1 MDIFTPTGLSA
12 SRSRLRGGQR
22 NKSGI
27 ALIIVL
33 SSLVLI
39 TVLVLALLSSV
50 LTERTNVQAAA
61 NTTSARQLAQSVV
74 QLVEGTITQATVP
87 SLTETTPAIAWACQ
101 PGMIRTYGTGTSGN
115 YSASSTPLAYYKLYS
130 SNNMVV
136 NANSTPSIST
146 YAVDSD
152 ISSTWNSQP
161 DVYVDLNAPIYDSSG
176 TLDFPIVDPRA
187 AVTKANGGIAVEGF
201 GYSNTTTGGTT
212 VPGVALATAATPL
225 LPMPVQWI
233 YVLKDGTY
241 SSPSTTLSTATTAS
255 FSGSVNA
262 PTATN
267 PIVGRIAFWTDDECA
282 KVNLNTASEGT
293 YWDTP
298 IAVTGTWTDTGSYTT
313 GVDPTGQTKALG
325 DVTYA
330 TLIPGQDEFQRYPG
344 HPAMTCLSTVFGS
357 LFTGTPGRNTVVS
370 NIDAVTPRIS
380 DSGTGG
386 TSTLGATTLATA
398 VIQPNFNRLYSSVDD
413 FNFGTSARTPGQ
425 TINGTSIQTIV
436 QQSRFF
442 LTTASK
448 APDLN
453 PFGLPKVTIW
463 PVWDYADNS
472 RRTTLDNAMVHCSTM
487 ANGAAPKSQ
496 HCMIFTRRDPTST
509 TVDWNLATDAN
520 GSASPRNQQ
529 LYEYLET
536 LAGRALPG
544 FGGNLSSATKYGTKV
559 NGTTDID
566 QILAE
571 IYDYIRCSN
580 LADKSGGAAGESFT
594 PVPSLPSPQGNVAA
608 LGQVVPI
615 QISGTNSGGTPRG
628 MGRIETISELAL
640 TLVKVDDRKS
650 VTTADTS
657 SNLATTVNV
666 TTHDTNS
673 PAVASFS
680 PASQTCLEWTLIPKM
695 FCGMAGY
702 PALGNDIKIA
712 FSNFTLQIGGVA
724 VQAPSDAP
732 NIYDTGRLGSS
743 TRDSLIGG
751 SIGYYDLVLQA
762 GSSHS
767 ETNPPKDS
775 MYPTGLVVIP
785 GQSAAVTGGAAG
797 SATTT
802 ISGGCTV
809 TITSPNAS
817 GSTVQTFNFSFP
829 STTVPIPELAYTGGT
844 TWAGTWRGGTY
855 TQGTTASFS
864 YPAAVTGGVAAEN
877 TTSRLSPSV
886 NGGYNPYT
894 IFTAT
899 STPTQPN
906 TDVARSLVA
915 TGTMTATPS
924 PIALNGD
931 MRLVS
936 LMSAPDSSA
945 FAVDW
950 TTNGT
955 GTTAMAVPQTT
966 FVATSLNHGVLFA
979 GPGMATATLVPGTNW
994 KSYGSNGFQ
1003 PAVPVL
1009 PSTTTVLPQMTAT
1022 GDGNSPPDWDN
1033 GPGLLMDGPYFNKVD
1048 EGQGYNNSNSFNNI
1062 VYIDDYDATT
1072 HFTVQG
1078 SNFFDPNRQISS
1090 PVMFGSL
1097 PVGLDHPWRTLLFRP
1112 ASLPGYQ
1119 EAAGGTYTHPGFGDG
1134 TAPDHALLDFFR
1146 MPIVE
1151 PYCISEPLATSGKV
1165 NLNTQIVPFTYI
1177 QRTTGLRAVLKSVMI
1192 TAVPHSLIGKYK
1204 GSYCNST
1211 DTSINASAAQ
1221 QSATTRY
1228 AIDLTDTINQLT
1240 NLNDSTTTNNFPEF
1254 SRPTYTALN
1263 PNFFVSPSQICDVP
1277 LIPLSATGTQ
1287 AYNNGSGSNLGTFWQ
1302 NNLLTG
1308 DNSIERPYS
1317 YIYPRVTTQSNTF
1330 TVHVRAQ
1337 SLLKV
1342 PSSIEAATTWTD
1354 GTDQVTGEYRGSF
1367 TIEKYYDPTNA
1378 AIYSPSTS
1386 TTADIGDSNDAT
1398 IPSDSRVVAS
1408 ITTVN
1413 GATTVQPIL
1422 WRLLTE
1428 KRFGQ

>member
-1 MDIFTPTGLSA
+1 M
-12 SRSRLRGGQR
+12 
-22 NKSGI
+22 
-27 ALIIVL
+27 
-33 SSLVLI
+33 
-39 TVLVLALLSSV
+39 
-50 LTERTNVQAAA
+50 
-61 NTTSARQLAQSVV
+61 
-74 QLVEGTITQATVP
+74 
-87 SLTETTPAIAWACQ
+87 
-101 PGMIRTYGTGTSGN
+101 
-115 YSASSTPLAYYKLYS
+115 
-130 SNNMVV
+130 
-136 NANSTPSIST
+136 
-146 YAVDSD
+146 
-152 ISSTWNSQP
+152 
-161 DVYVDLNAPIYDSSG
+161 
-176 TLDFPIVDPRA
+176 
-187 AVTKANGGIAVEGF
+187 
-201 GYSNTTTGGTT
+201 
-212 VPGVALATAATPL
+212 
-225 LPMPVQWI
+225 
-233 YVLKDGTY
+233 
-241 SSPSTTLSTATTAS
+241 
-255 FSGSVNA
+255 
-262 PTATN
+262 
-267 PIVGRIAFWTDDECA
+267 
-282 KVNLNTASEGT
+282 
-293 YWDTP
+293 
-298 IAVTGTWTDTGSYTT
+298 
-313 GVDPTGQTKALG
+313 
-325 DVTYA
+325 
-330 TLIPGQDEFQRYPG
+330 
-344 HPAMTCLSTVFGS
+344 
-357 LFTGTPGRNTVVS
+357 
-370 NIDAVTPRIS
+370 
-380 DSGTGG
+380 
-386 TSTLGATTLATA
+386 
-398 VIQPNFNRLYSSVDD
+398 
-413 FNFGTSARTPGQ
+413 
-425 TINGTSIQTIV
+425 
-436 QQSRFF
+436 
-442 LTTASK
+442 
-448 APDLN
+448 
-453 PFGLPKVTIW
+453 W
-463 PVWDYADNS
+463 PVWDDLDGAPATATPPGAGKW
-472 RRTTLDNAMVHCSTM
+472 TTLDTAMINCSTV
-487 ANGAAPKSQ
+487 ANGAAAGSQ
-496 HCMIFTRRDPTST
+496 HRMIFTRRDPTSST
-509 TVDWNLATDAN
+509 TDWNLTDPN
-520 GSASPRNQQ
+520 GNKRNQQ
-529 LYEYLET
+529 LYKYLET
-536 LAGRALPG
+536 LTGRAIPG
-544 FGGNLSSATKYGTKV
+544 FGGNLSDATKKYGTVV

-580 LADKSGGAAGESFT
+580 LADNSGGAAGKSYT
-594 PVPSLPSPQGNVAA
+594 PIPTLPSPQGNVAA

-628 MGRIETISELAL
+628 MGRIETISELVL

-650 VTTADTS
+650 VGSADGS
-657 SNLATTVNV
+657 SNLATSVTV

-673 PAVASFS
+673 PAVPSFS

-702 PALGNDIKIA
+702 PALGNDIRIT
-712 FSNFTLQIGGVA
+712 FSNFNLQIGGVA

-762 GSSHS
+762 GSSHN
-767 ETNPPKDS
+767 ETMPPKDS

-877 TTSRLSPSV
+877 TTSRLSPTV
-886 NGGYNPYT
+886 NSGYNPYT
-894 IFTAT
+894 IFTGT

-966 FVATSLNHGVLFA
+966 FVATSLNRGVLFA

-994 KSYGSNGFQ
+994 MSYGSNGFQ

-1009 PSTTTVLPQMTAT
+1009 PSTTTVLPQMTAA

-1033 GPGLLMDGPYFNKVD
+1033 GPGLLMDGPYFDKAD
-1048 EGQGYNNSNSFNNI
+1048 EGQGYNNPNSFNNI
-1062 VYIDDYDATT
+1062 VYIDDYNATT

-1119 EAAGGTYTHPGFGDG
+1119 ESAGGTYTHPGFGDG

-1165 NLNTQIVPFTYI
+1165 NLNTQIAPFTYI
-1177 QRTTGLRAVLKSVMI
+1177 TRTTGLRAVLKSVMV
-1192 TAVPHSLIGKYK
+1192 TAVNPNLISSYK
-1204 GSYCNST
+1204 VSYTKTN
-1211 DTSINASAAQ
+1211 DTLINASAAQ
-1221 QSATTRY
+1221 QNATTRY
-1228 AIDLTDTINQLT
+1228 AIDLTNTINQLT
-1240 NLNDSTTTNNFPEF
+1240 TLNDSTATNNFPEF
-1254 SRPTYTALN
+1254 SRPAYTALN

-1277 LIPLSATGTQ
+1277 LIPLTAAGAQSLAT
-1287 AYNNGSGSNLGTFWQ
+1287 YNNGTFWKS
-1302 NNLLTG
+1302 NLLTG

-1337 SLLKV
+1337 SLQKV
-1342 PSSIEAATTWTD
+1342 PSNVEAVTTWTE

-1367 TIEKYYDPTNA
+1367 TVEKYYDPSNA
-1378 AIYSPSTS
+1378 AIVSASAP
-1386 TTADIGDSNDAT
+1386 TTALADTADAT
-1398 IPSDSRVVAS
+1398 IPSDARVVGA
-1408 ITTVN
+1408 ITTSN
-1413 GATTVQPIL
+1413 GNTTTTPVF
-1422 WRLLTE
+1422 WRLLE
-1428 KRFGQ
+1428 SKRFGQ